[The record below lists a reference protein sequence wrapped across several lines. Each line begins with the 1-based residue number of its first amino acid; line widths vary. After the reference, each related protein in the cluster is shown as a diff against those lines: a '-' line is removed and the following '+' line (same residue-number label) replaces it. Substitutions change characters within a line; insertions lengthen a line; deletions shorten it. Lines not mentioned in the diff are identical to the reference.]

1 MAEKALSWS
10 RRGISW
16 SRLRKSRTASSSS
29 RRGTCLLARSAALS
43 NLIKLSEQDFFTW
56 RETENSGRLITEIVC
71 VRQGFRHWT
80 YGNHHAQVR
89 ILCRCRT
96 IDFVLSFVQ
105 ARIKVQDDARID
117 PRIITCICSIGEWW
131 RTPVLMPTNEDSE
144 PEILQVKFRLLL
156 KWCSLLCFSCCVC
169 GVCMWKFLL
178 CDDNGEAYDVSL
190 LLYEVDGGFYDIG
203 DHPAGC
209 KLAYDG
215 PG

>member
-1 MAEKALSWS
+1 MTIHARWLTVSPAFTQFFVLFICGSMA
-10 RRGISW
+10 
-16 SRLRKSRTASSSS
+16 RKEVSCKKLEIFCKKGSTPFTARSSS

-71 VRQGFRHWT
+71 ARQGFRHWT

-105 ARIKVQDDARID
+105 ARIKVQDDARMD
-117 PRIITCICSIGEWW
+117 PRIIMRIGSIGEWQ

-169 GVCMWKFLL
+169 GVCM
-178 CDDNGEAYDVSL
+178 
-190 LLYEVDGGFYDIG
+190 
-203 DHPAGC
+203 
-209 KLAYDG
+209 
-215 PG
+215 

>member
-1 MAEKALSWS
+1 MA
-10 RRGISW
+10 
-16 SRLRKSRTASSSS
+16 RKELGCPKRKRSSPQFSNTFTASSSS
-29 RRGTCLLARSAALS
+29 RRGTCLLARSATLS

-117 PRIITCICSIGEWW
+117 PRIITCIGSIGEWQ

-144 PEILQVKFRLLL
+144 PEILQAKFRLLL

-169 GVCMWKFLL
+169 GVCM
-178 CDDNGEAYDVSL
+178 
-190 LLYEVDGGFYDIG
+190 
-203 DHPAGC
+203 
-209 KLAYDG
+209 
-215 PG
+215 

>member
-1 MAEKALSWS
+1 MTIHARWLTVSPAFTQFFVLFICRGMA
-10 RRGISW
+10 
-16 SRLRKSRTASSSS
+16 RKELCCPKRKRSSPKFSKTFTASSSS

-117 PRIITCICSIGEWW
+117 PRIITCIGSIGEWQ

-144 PEILQVKFRLLL
+144 PEILQAKFRLLL

-169 GVCMWKFLL
+169 GVCM
-178 CDDNGEAYDVSL
+178 
-190 LLYEVDGGFYDIG
+190 
-203 DHPAGC
+203 
-209 KLAYDG
+209 
-215 PG
+215 